1 MISISYFF
9 KNSNVNFRQV
19 SQKMEAGSQTAK
31 DAAGNNILRLEKNS
45 SIKITQQ
52 RYPKMS
58 TTSQNI
64 EMKEVLRWVQI

>member
-1 MISISYFF
+1 
-9 KNSNVNFRQV
+9 
-19 SQKMEAGSQTAK
+19 MEAGSQTAK

-45 SIKITQQ
+45 SIKTTQQ

-64 EMKEVLRWVQI
+64 EMKEVLR